1 MSEEKREIEIIP
13 PGEDDAGRRDD
24 PFAQSGARIWVSN
37 GGETKFVRLGP
48 FQGVILGIGLLLF
61 VGLCLFFL
69 SGVLLVMAPVVALIG
84 AGAWIA
90 NKLGVG
96 PFKSLR

>member
-1 MSEEKREIEIIP
+1 MSDEKREIEIIP
-13 PGEDDAGRRDD
+13 PGEDDAERRDE

-37 GGETKFVRLGP
+37 GGEARFVRLGP
-48 FQGVILGIGLLLF
+48 IQGLILGIGLVLF

-69 SGVLLVMAPVVALIG
+69 SGVLLVMAPVMALIG
-84 AGAWIA
+84 VGAWVA

-96 PFKSLR
+96 PFKSQR